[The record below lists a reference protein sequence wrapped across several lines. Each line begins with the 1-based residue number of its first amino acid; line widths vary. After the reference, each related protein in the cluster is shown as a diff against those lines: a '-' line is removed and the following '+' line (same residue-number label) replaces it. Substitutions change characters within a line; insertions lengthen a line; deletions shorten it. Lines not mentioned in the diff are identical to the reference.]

1 MDWNCNQIRG
11 KIRTFVSNS
20 DMTVKKFCQEIDV
33 SDNSYYNFLHQ
44 SGPNAGISSE
54 TYMGAACFFK
64 KRELAGLSMPCKKAK
79 TASTSAGGSKGDK
92 PAPKTNKDD
101 FDVSGIDLPGQD
113 TDSVPIYDTC
123 DDIRKKMSAHLRDT
137 SATQA
142 GFLRQLSAQY
152 AEPPSSGLGASSLRT
167 FQSHS
172 GASAASKMPI
182 FYPAYVY
189 FEKLRIKQ
197 GKPKTKKRQEMEK
210 VWGANG
216 MEKLDLTGGVLMKDG
231 DTIWTDQFG
240 HIEFGRGKKAIEEPK
255 QKKDMPES
263 KWRQWSMK
271 RC

>member
-1 MDWNCNQIRG
+1 
-11 KIRTFVSNS
+11 
-20 DMTVKKFCQEIDV
+20 
-33 SDNSYYNFLHQ
+33 
-44 SGPNAGISSE
+44 
-54 TYMGAACFFK
+54 MGAACFFK
-64 KRELAGLSMPCKKAK
+64 KRELAGLSMPRKKAK
-79 TASTSAGGSKGDK
+79 TANSSADSSKGDN
-92 PAPKTNKDD
+92 PAPKTKKDD
-101 FDVSGIDLPGQD
+101 FDVSGVDIPGQD

-152 AEPPSSGLGASSLRT
+152 IERPSSGLGASSLRT
-167 FQSHS
+167 FQSHA

-182 FYPAYVY
+182 FHAAYVY
-189 FEKLRIKQ
+189 FEKLRVKQ

-240 HIEFGRGKKAIEEPK
+240 HIEFGRGKKAFEEPK
-255 QKKDMPES
+255 QKKDMPEC